1 MDAIKVVF
9 CSHNRMGRRRR
20 RRRRRRRDHVSAKVV
35 IVIIIVIAIVIV
47 IGPNFIVIV
56 ITVIVVIV
64 IIKYEEISNVPD
76 IKRFLMYLFIGKKV
90 EVSLRL
96 FDIFERKRVFIFL

>member
-9 CSHNRMGRRRR
+9 CSHNRIGRRR

-47 IGPNFIVIV
+47 IGPNFIIIV

-76 IKRFLMYLFIGKKV
+76 IKRFLMYLFIGKQGRIHGHQ
-90 EVSLRL
+90 LRTGGQG
-96 FDIFERKRVFIFL
+96 RKCNCP